1 MIFWNVH
8 LRQVC
13 IVFILNPEEQSLHIL
28 VNNAGVMMCPKEK
41 TEDGFDFQFQTNYL
55 GENNISSTQL
65 FYSLYF
71 LPFLYTSVSSALP
84 NEHITVIIED
94 LENGKSLKREFR
106 LNFGENSGKIKFF
119 KGLGKNLDICIP

>member
-1 MIFWNVH
+1 
-8 LRQVC
+8 
-13 IVFILNPEEQSLHIL
+13 
-28 VNNAGVMMCPKEK
+28 MCPKEK

-119 KGLGKNLDICIP
+119 KGLGKNHEICIP